1 MIAPA
6 AGDMSDDPRVR
17 RLLDER
23 TAALARRGID
33 IARHAVT
40 RPFLVC
46 AAGDDRYGLPLDSV
60 VQVVPART
68 YTPVPGAPPELLG
81 LIALSGRVVSVL
93 SLAGALSRPAS
104 SRTDS
109 SRAESSRAE
118 SSRAESSTATGHILV
133 LRGGIAPV
141 ALAVDRVLAVAEV
154 DGALTAEPVPMGGLG
169 ADAVSGYAPAPGPE
183 AAYQGG
189 EAGFVVIDL
198 PRLLRRYLPQ
208 G

>member
-6 AGDMSDDPRVR
+6 AGDTSDDPRIR

-23 TAALARRGID
+23 TAALARRGVD
-33 IARHAVT
+33 IAHRAAT

-93 SLAGALSRPAS
+93 SLAGALSRPLP
-104 SRTDS
+104 
-109 SRAESSRAE
+109 SRAD

-141 ALAVDRVLAVAEV
+141 ALAVDRVLAVAVV
-154 DGALTAEPVPMGGLG
+154 DGALTTEPVLTGGFG

-183 AAYQGG
+183 AAHQGG

>member
-6 AGDMSDDPRVR
+6 AGDTSDDPRIR

-23 TAALARRGID
+23 TAALARRGVD
-33 IARHAVT
+33 IAHRAAT

-93 SLAGALSRPAS
+93 SLAGALSRPLP
-104 SRTDS
+104 SRADS
-109 SRAESSRAE
+109 SRAD

-141 ALAVDRVLAVAEV
+141 ALAVDRVLAVADV
-154 DGALTAEPVPMGGLG
+154 DGALTTEPVLTGGFG

-183 AAYQGG
+183 AAHQGG
-189 EAGFVVIDL
+189 EVGFVVIDL

>member
-6 AGDMSDDPRVR
+6 AGDSSDDPRIR

-23 TAALARRGID
+23 TAALARRGVD
-33 IARHAVT
+33 IARQAAT

-46 AAGDDRYGLPLDSV
+46 VAGDDRYGLPLDSV

-68 YTPVPGAPPELLG
+68 YTSVPGAPPELLG

-93 SLAGALSRPAS
+93 SLAGALSRPVAS
-104 SRTDS
+104 RADS
-109 SRAESSRAE
+109 SRAEST
-118 SSRAESSTATGHILV
+118 TATGHILV

-141 ALAVDRVLAVAEV
+141 ALAVDRVLAVADV
-154 DGALTAEPVPMGGLG
+154 DGALTTEPVLTGGLG

-183 AAYQGG
+183 AAHQGG

>member
-1 MIAPA
+1 
-6 AGDMSDDPRVR
+6 R
-17 RLLDER
+17 R
-23 TAALARRGID
+23 
-33 IARHAVT
+33 HH
-40 RPFLVC
+40 
-46 AAGDDRYGLPLDSV
+46 LDSV

-93 SLAGALSRPAS
+93 SLAGALSRPLP
-104 SRTDS
+104 
-109 SRAESSRAE
+109 SRAD

-141 ALAVDRVLAVAEV
+141 ALAVDRVLAVADV
-154 DGALTAEPVPMGGLG
+154 DGALTTEPVLTGGFG

-183 AAYQGG
+183 AAHQGG

>member
-1 MIAPA
+1 MIAQA
-6 AGDMSDDPRVR
+6 AGDTSDDPRIR

-23 TAALARRGID
+23 TAALARRGGD

-40 RPFLVC
+40 RPYLVC

-93 SLAGALSRPAS
+93 SLAGTLSRPVL
-104 SRTDS
+104 
-109 SRAESSRAE
+109 SRAD

-141 ALAVDRVLAVAEV
+141 ALAVDRVLAVADV
-154 DGALTAEPVPMGGLG
+154 DGALTAESVPMGGLG
-169 ADAVSGYAPAPGPE
+169 ADAVSGYAAAPGPE
-183 AAYQGG
+183 AALQGG